1 MFKLIDDPELIWWPV
16 VIEQP
21 ADGGAVNKHKIECQF
36 LLLDEDAYAEH
47 AVQGDAKFIRH
58 TLRDWKL
65 VADEKGNDIPFS
77 KKALGQLIARG
88 YVQVAIVRAYNE
100 MRLGYVRKN

>member
-21 ADGGAVNKHKIECQF
+21 IDGGKVQKHKIEIQF
-36 LLLDEDAYAEH
+36 LLLDEDAYA
-47 AVQGDAKFIRH
+47 AQASNGDLAFIRYVV
-58 TLRDWKL
+58 RDWKH
-65 VADEKGNDIPFS
+65 VCDASGNEIDFS
-77 KKALGQLIARG
+77 EPVLNRLISRG